1 MGKYVTQKRSLAN
14 RYTSSLVNKTG
25 VIVRKNGIDSA
36 TNALNNFFLP
46 SEQTYMYRSG
56 RRWDSTEEVADLL
69 QANEHFLTPYDNGH
83 EYWSEKQSIKISHPS
98 MRFIGRGTSWFDG
111 PLIPYGF
118 TSIMSMPTQKAIDV
132 ASFGPRAIAAT
143 VPTKSVASLAQFL
156 GELHEGLPKLIGS
169 SVLASRA
176 QKFRSYGSEYLNVQ
190 FGWLPFVNDLRNML
204 KAVVRSDQILKQY
217 ARDSGKMVR
226 RKFAFPPIIE
236 TSDFD
241 ITKNQGYWANASD
254 LGPEFFKDDSL
265 YKSKTLTRTST
276 SIQKYRFSGAYSYFL
291 AGEDTLLHQIER
303 HAQEANKLLGIK
315 LTPDVLW
322 ELAPW
327 SWLSDWVF
335 NLGLN
340 IGNASKLGQD
350 GLVVRYG
357 YLMRDSLMRNM
368 YSAHWDS
375 FYSLPPITLHVILE
389 NHRKESVRSSPYGFG
404 LNPNSFTERQWSIL
418 AALGMTKAPRTLW

>member
-14 RYTSSLVNKTG
+14 QYTSTLVNKDG
-25 VIVRKNGIDSA
+25 VFIRKNGVDTA
-36 TNALNNFFLP
+36 TNALNNFFSP

-56 RRWDSTEEVADLL
+56 RKWGSEDVADLL
-69 QANEHFLTPYDNGH
+69 TDNHFLTPYDNGH
-83 EYWSEKQSIKISHPS
+83 EFWSEKKSIKISHPHV
-98 MRFIGRGTSWFDG
+98 RFIGRGASWYDG

-118 TSIMSMPTQKAIDV
+118 TSIMSMPTVPAIDT
-132 ASFGPRAIAAT
+132 ASYGPRAIAAT
-143 VPTKSVASLAQFL
+143 VPTKSVANLAQFL
-156 GELHEGLPKLIGS
+156 GELHEGLPKIIGS
-169 SVLASRA
+169 AVLASRA

-190 FGWLPFVNDLRNML
+190 FGWLPFISDLRDTL

-226 RKFAFPPIIE
+226 RKFAFPWKIE

-241 ITKNQGYWANASD
+241 IMKNQGYWANASD
-254 LGPEFFKDDSL
+254 LGPEFFKNDVQ
-265 YKSKTLTRTST
+265 YKSNTLTRTST

-291 AGEDTLLHQIER
+291 AGEDTLLSTIER
-303 HAQEANKLLGIK
+303 HAQEANKLLGIR

-340 IGNASKLGQD
+340 IGNASKLSQD
-350 GLVVRYG
+350 GLVIRYG
-357 YLMRDSLMRNM
+357 YLMRDSLIRNM
-368 YSAHWDS
+368 YSASWNT
-375 FYSLPPITLHVILE
+375 FYSLPEMSFHVILE

-418 AALGMTKAPRTLW
+418 AALGMTKAPRTLF

>member
-14 RYTSSLVNKTG
+14 QYTSSLVNKSG

-36 TNALNNFFLP
+36 TNALNSYFSP

-56 RRWDSTEEVADLL
+56 RKWGSEEVSDLL
-69 QANEHFLTPYDNGH
+69 KANENFLTPYDNGH
-83 EYWSEKQSIKISHPS
+83 EYWSEKKSIKISHPS
-98 MRFIGRGTSWFDG
+98 MRFIGRGTSWYDG

-118 TSIMSMPTQKAIDV
+118 TSSMSMPTQNAIDV
-132 ASFGPRAIAAT
+132 ATYGPRAIAAT

-169 SVLASRA
+169 AVLATQA
-176 QKFRSYGSEYLNVQ
+176 KKFRSYGSEYLNVQ
-190 FGWLPFVNDLRNML
+190 FGWLPFISDLRNML

-226 RKFAFPPIIE
+226 RKFAFPWKID
-236 TSDFD
+236 TSDTD
-241 ITKNQGYWANASD
+241 LMARGIWANASD
-254 LGPEFFKDDSL
+254 IGPEFFKDDSL
-265 YKSKTLTRTST
+265 YRSKTLTLTST
-276 SIQKYRFSGAYSYFL
+276 SIEKYRFSGAYSYFL
-291 AGEDTLLHQIER
+291 AGEDTLLSTIER
-303 HAQEANKLLGIK
+303 HAQEANKLLGIR

-340 IGNASKLGQD
+340 IGNASKLSQD

-357 YLMRDSLMRNM
+357 YLMRDSLKRNM
-368 YSAHWDS
+368 YSASWDS
-375 FYSLPPITLHVILE
+375 FYSLPPISLHVILE
-389 NHRKESVRSSPYGFG
+389 NHRKESVKSSPYGFG